1 MRFWLRMIGV
11 CTLAFLLGASS
22 MYCGVQWAYEDY
34 VLIKRESMVHI
45 LLALNSCLDALPKQ
59 REL

>member
-1 MRFWLRMIGV
+1 MIGV